1 MDFENKDEELLEQI
15 LKEWGSEA
23 PLEDAAGES
32 QAADVDFD
40 LEAELTPEEE
50 SAPEAEP
57 VREAVPAEEAEP
69 VQEEAPAQE
78 AEQIL
83 PEAEMPA
90 QSSPEK
96 AEKTPGRNKKRIIA
110 LILAVVLVLGAVG
123 VFLVTQF
130 AFVGGS
136 MYSVKSEALDLRGVE
151 LTEEDYLKLAQRMP
165 QCDITWDVP
174 FQGGK
179 VDSSSAELAVTA
191 LTEEDIRVL
200 DYVTGLKTVNG
211 EGCQDYLLL
220 AQLQQ
225 HRKDITVRYSVPLAG
240 GQYPQDTRELALES
254 FTAEDA
260 RLLPALLQLN
270 KLEVSN
276 CTDYALLQKLQ
287 AEQPQWNVTY
297 TVALGEESFA
307 WDSTEV
313 TATNVTGAE
322 LAEAMTGLPY
332 LKTLDLKNPMV
343 EHAALQSL
351 RDQYAGVK
359 LNWTVELF
367 GQTFTEETT
376 EIDISGNLVESC
388 EDVEKY
394 VSCLPNLKKL
404 IMSDCGIDSETM
416 SQFRERQRP
425 NYKVV
430 WTVYIGEIC
439 RVRTDEIFFHPIQQ
453 GEYYMWDEDTP
464 ELKYCED
471 MVCLDIGHHKI
482 RNIDFCRYMPELK
495 YLILAHT
502 LIRDVSALVDCQKLI
517 FLEVNWS
524 ELRDYSPLV
533 ELKALEDL
541 NLHRTYADITP
552 LLEMKWLKNLWVPGR
567 SYTEKLALME
577 ALPDTHLE
585 LYSHNTR
592 GWRHLPNYYDMR
604 DLLGMRYMTQ

>member
-110 LILAVVLVLGAVG
+110 LILAAVLVLGAVG

-179 VDSSSAELAVTA
+179 VDSSSAELAVTS

-211 EGCQDYLLL
+211 EDCQDYLLL

-225 HRKDITVRYSVPLAG
+225 HRKDITVR
-240 GQYPQDTRELALES
+240 
-254 FTAEDA
+254 
-260 RLLPALLQLN
+260 
-270 KLEVSN
+270 
-276 CTDYALLQKLQ
+276 
-287 AEQPQWNVTY
+287 
-297 TVALGEESFA
+297 
-307 WDSTEV
+307 
-313 TATNVTGAE
+313 
-322 LAEAMTGLPY
+322 
-332 LKTLDLKNPMV
+332 
-343 EHAALQSL
+343 
-351 RDQYAGVK
+351 
-359 LNWTVELF
+359 
-367 GQTFTEETT
+367 
-376 EIDISGNLVESC
+376 
-388 EDVEKY
+388 
-394 VSCLPNLKKL
+394 
-404 IMSDCGIDSETM
+404 
-416 SQFRERQRP
+416 
-425 NYKVV
+425 
-430 WTVYIGEIC
+430 
-439 RVRTDEIFFHPIQQ
+439 
-453 GEYYMWDEDTP
+453 
-464 ELKYCED
+464 
-471 MVCLDIGHHKI
+471 
-482 RNIDFCRYMPELK
+482 
-495 YLILAHT
+495 
-502 LIRDVSALVDCQKLI
+502 
-517 FLEVNWS
+517 
-524 ELRDYSPLV
+524 
-533 ELKALEDL
+533 
-541 NLHRTYADITP
+541 
-552 LLEMKWLKNLWVPGR
+552 
-567 SYTEKLALME
+567 
-577 ALPDTHLE
+577 
-585 LYSHNTR
+585 
-592 GWRHLPNYYDMR
+592 
-604 DLLGMRYMTQ
+604 

>member
-1 MDFENKDEELLEQI
+1 MDFENKDEELLAQI

-23 PLEDAAGES
+23 AAEEP
-32 QAADVDFD
+32 APETPVPDTDFD
-40 LEAELTPEEE
+40 LETESVQKDEPAQEEE
-50 SAPEAEP
+50 PAREDEPAQETEQNLPEAEP
-57 VREAVPAEEAEP
+57 AK
-69 VQEEAPAQE
+69 
-78 AEQIL
+78 
-83 PEAEMPA
+83 
-90 QSSPEK
+90 PEK
-96 AEKTPGRNKKRIIA
+96 PAANPGNRKRVLA
-110 LILAVVLVLGAVG
+110 LILAAVVLLGAVA

-130 AFVGGS
+130 AFVAGG
-136 MYSVKSEALDLRGVE
+136 MYSVKAEVLDIRGKE
-151 LTEEDYLKLAQRMP
+151 ITEEDFLTLTQRMP

-179 VDSSSAELAVTA
+179 VDSSSREIRVSS
-191 LTEEDIRVL
+191 LTQEDIRVL
-200 DYVTGLKTVNG
+200 DYVTGLQVVDG
-211 EGCQDYLLL
+211 SSCPDYMLL

-225 HRKDITVRYSVPLAG
+225 HRQDITVLYSVPLAG
-240 GQYPQDTRELALES
+240 NHYPQDTQTLALES

-260 RLLPALLQLN
+260 QNLSALLQLN
-270 KLEVSN
+270 KVEISN
-276 CTDYALLQKLQ
+276 CSDYALLRKLQ
-287 AEQPQWNVTY
+287 VEQPQWNVSY
-297 TVALGEESFA
+297 TVAAGEDVFA
-307 WDSTEV
+307 WDTEEALFQDV
-313 TATNVTGAE
+313 SATELTA
-322 LAEAMTGLPY
+322 AMSGLPY
-332 LKTLDLKNPMV
+332 LKKLDIKNPRM
-343 EHAALQSL
+343 EHTVLTEL
-351 RDQYAGVK
+351 RSQYPAVQ

-367 GQTFTEETT
+367 GQVFTEDTV
-376 EIDISGNLVESC
+376 EIDISGNAVEKC
-388 EDVEKY
+388 EDVEA
-394 VSCLPNLKKL
+394 VVACLPNLKKL

-464 ELKYCED
+464 DLKYCED

-502 LIRDVSALVDCQKLI
+502 LIRDVSDLVDCQKLI

-552 LLEMKWLKNLWVPGR
+552 LLEMTWLKNLWVPGR
-567 SYTEKLALME
+567 SYTEKQMLIE
-577 ALPDTHLE
+577 ALPNTNLE